1 MRLHWTECGV
11 VSDKP
16 PLVLLHGINDSHLTW
31 KRIAPLLAADRRV
44 LMPDAPGCGLSE
56 RPNASYELGWHAH
69 MIATWLKGMGLQQVD
84 IAGHSFGGGVAQV
97 LLLEPSIEVRR
108 LCLIA
113 SGGLGRRVGVWLRL
127 ATVPGVVEHFG
138 QPFMASGTRLALRG
152 AHGSISEQ
160 DIAELSAMNAAS
172 GTARAFART
181 IQDVIT
187 WRGQSRQFF
196 QRAHEIAR
204 LPAIRLW
211 SGERDMVIPHTE
223 AIAFAQAME
232 GVALHEFP
240 GCGHY
245 LHHEQPEQLVRE
257 VRAFLDAPHV
267 PPARLRPAP
276 PTIPSTWPWERGWS
290 ALATLIPA
298 RKSNQPGGSPPL
310 ASDPCP
316 SLGRAEDMVAAE
328 SLLAS
333 SAAS

>member
-1 MRLHWTECGV
+1 MDSRHSYAIVDGMRLHWAECGV
-11 VSDKP
+11 ASDKP

-31 KRIAPLLAADRRV
+31 KRIAPLLAAEPDRRV

-69 MIATWLKGMGLQQVD
+69 MIATWLKGLGLQQVD

-113 SGGLGRRVGVWLRL
+113 SGGLGRGVGMWLRL
-127 ATVPGVVEHFG
+127 ATVPGVVERFG

-181 IQDVIT
+181 IQDVIS
-187 WRGQSRQFF
+187 WRGQSRQFVH
-196 QRAHEIAR
+196 RAHEIAR
-204 LPAIRLW
+204 LPAIALW
-211 SGERDMVIPHTE
+211 SGERDMVIPHAE
-223 AIAFAQAME
+223 AVAFVQAME
-232 GVALHEFP
+232 AVTLHEFA

-245 LHHEQPEQLVRE
+245 LHHERPEQLVHE
-257 VRAFLDAPHV
+257 LRAFLDAPHA
-267 PPARLRPAP
+267 PPAQLRAAL
-276 PTIPSTWPWERGWS
+276 PTVPSITWRQSLCWRFLHGS
-290 ALATLIPA
+290 
-298 RKSNQPGGSPPL
+298 KGDVGSPPL
-310 ASDPCP
+310 RDGFNVSNSRITLP
-316 SLGRAEDMVAAE
+316 
-328 SLLAS
+328 
-333 SAAS
+333 